1 MQAQAVVP
9 QSRGDGR
16 RALVLLVCVVQIVG
30 SLISKL
36 TTH

>member
-1 MQAQAVVP
+1 MEDVTWVTVA
-9 QSRGDGR
+9 
-16 RALVLLVCVVQIVG
+16 ALVLLVCVVQIVG